1 MKNNPRLKKNEYVWI
16 HMTNTNNNE
25 TYEVAKILSMD
36 RNRVKVKLMDYN
48 TTQTI
53 SKNAIS
59 SNSVKY
65 MKQMLDMNNV
75 SKEKNNVI
83 QTLLKN
89 LENIK
94 KMLSEGIRPLP
105 LSHVPPPP
113 PPPPRSAP
121 PPPPPPPRSAPP
133 PQPPSPPQRTPPAAR
148 PPITPGRVGNL
159 ANIVAQK
166 ARNRLQRKGVSLN

>member
-1 MKNNPRLKKNEYVWI
+1 MKNKPRVKKNEYVWVYMI
-16 HMTNTNNNE
+16 DANNNE
-25 TYEVAKILSMD
+25 RYEVAKILSMD
-36 RNRVKVKLMDYN
+36 RNSVKIKLMDYN

-83 QTLLKN
+83 KTLLKN

-94 KMLSEGIRPLP
+94 KLLSEGVRPL
-105 LSHVPPPP
+105 PP
-113 PPPPRSAP
+113 PPPPRSSP
-121 PPPPPPPRSAPP
+121 PPPPPLPRSAPP
-133 PQPPSPPQRTPPAAR
+133 LQPPSPPQRPPPVAR

>member
-121 PPPPPPPRSAPP
+121 PPPPPSSQKCTSATTTIAASTYATSSASANNPRTCRESCKHC
-133 PQPPSPPQRTPPAAR
+133 ST
-148 PPITPGRVGNL
+148 
-159 ANIVAQK
+159 K
-166 ARNRLQRKGVSLN
+166 SKK